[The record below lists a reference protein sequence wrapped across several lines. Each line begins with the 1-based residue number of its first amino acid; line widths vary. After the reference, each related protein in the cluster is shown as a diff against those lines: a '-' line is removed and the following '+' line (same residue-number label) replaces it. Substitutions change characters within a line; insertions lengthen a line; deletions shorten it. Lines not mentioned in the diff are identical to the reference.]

1 MTNPINTMSGAPVI
15 AVPAS
20 SSGGPQAWDSLK
32 VDRQHLAAGYRVSEI
47 VGRTVVN
54 GSDETIGEIEDL
66 MIGSHENVPSVE
78 LSVGGFL
85 GIGAKH
91 VIVPYSAL
99 AIHDKQMLYRGVTKE
114 SLEILPD
121 ALPSLGG
128 RTSKVIGADVVNG
141 DDETIGTVDDLI
153 VTPSEN
159 IPYAVLSV
167 GGFLGIG
174 KKRVVIPF
182 SALEPHDEQLSLIG
196 ATKESL
202 KNLPE
207 FDYDN

>member
-1 MTNPINTMSGAPVI
+1 MTNPINTMQDAPVI

-20 SSGGPQAWDSLK
+20 SSGEPRAWDSLK
-32 VDRQHLAAGYRVSEI
+32 VDHQHLATGYQITEI

-54 GSDETIGEIEDL
+54 GADETIGKIEDL
-66 MIGSHENVPSVE
+66 IIGAHENIPSAE

-99 AIHDKQMLYRGVTKE
+99 AIHDKQMLYRGATKE
-114 SLEILPD
+114 SLENLPD
-121 ALPSLGG
+121 ALPSLSG
-128 RTSKVIGADVVNG
+128 RTSKVIGANVVNG

-159 IPYAVLSV
+159 TPYAVLSV
-167 GGFLGIG
+167 GGFLGMG

-182 SALEPHDEQLSLIG
+182 GALEPHDEQLLLIG

-207 FDYDN
+207 FNCGN